1 MQDGRG
7 SLHPNFTIR
16 RLLQEVLELK
26 GSKEATDELDKILH
40 EVGLSEQVL
49 DRKPG
54 SLSGG
59 ECLRVSI
66 ARALLMDP
74 QVLVCDEST
83 SALDAATRDS
93 LIDLLDNLMVLK
105 SLAVVFI
112 SHDEYL
118 VKKMS
123 GQLIVMSDGK
133 VVEQGPTA
141 DLVAYPTHEVT
152 KKIFSPHATLR
163 GGSSSLS

>member
-1 MQDGRG
+1 
-7 SLHPNFTIR
+7 
-16 RLLQEVLELK
+16 
-26 GSKEATDELDKILH
+26 
-40 EVGLSEQVL
+40 
-49 DRKPG
+49 
-54 SLSGG
+54 
-59 ECLRVSI
+59 
-66 ARALLMDP
+66 LMDP

-83 SALDAATRDS
+83 SALDADTRDS